1 MSGSRV
7 LGFSGVVALLIF
19 LITGVPASVVPSLT
33 AGAGLTVTSTSGS
46 VWSGQARGVRLRGVS
61 LGRANWQLK
70 PLSLLLGR
78 IAVEFDL
85 AGGQG
90 FAHGRIARSILG
102 QLTVDDLQ
110 ATYPLS
116 AFQSLVGF
124 EGASGQL
131 SIDAPRIV
139 VTNDWPSDL
148 DARIR
153 LNQLSFA
160 VGTTTPQLVGNF
172 ALEFSATEIP
182 PDGSISGAIQD
193 EGGPLELAGTL
204 SLNPPNLY
212 LVRADIR
219 ARPSASR
226 GVSDS
231 LILLGAPAQNG
242 FRELRLEGSL

>member
-7 LGFSGVVALLIF
+7 LGFSGAAALLIF
-19 LITGVPASVVPSLT
+19 LISGVPASVVPSLA
-33 AGAGLTVTSTSGS
+33 AGAGLTVASTTGS
-46 VWSGQARGVRLRGVS
+46 VWSGQASGVRLHGVS
-61 LGRANWQLK
+61 LGRATWQLK

-78 IAVEFDL
+78 IVVEFDL
-85 AGGQG
+85 DGGQG
-90 FAHGRIARSILG
+90 FARGRIAQSILG
-102 QLTVDDLQ
+102 RLTIDGLQ

-116 AFQSLVGF
+116 ALQSVVGF
-124 EGASGQL
+124 DGASGQL

-139 VTNDWPSDL
+139 VRNDWPSDL

-153 LNQLSFA
+153 LSQLSFA
-160 VGTTTPQLVGNF
+160 VGTTTPQLIGNF
-172 ALEFSATEIP
+172 ALEFAATDIP

-204 SLNPPNLY
+204 SLDPPNLY
-212 LVRADIR
+212 LVTADIR
-219 ARPSASR
+219 ARPSAGR

-231 LILLGAPAQNG
+231 LVLLGPPAQNG